1 MKYEIAKQ
9 NALRFSNERKQPVY
23 IAKAN
28 NKEAYK
34 IEFTP
39 ITTKNYTIIETV
51 DYKTYGGSL

>member
-1 MKYEIAKQ
+1 MKLQ
-9 NALRFSNERKQPVY
+9 NKMHYVFLMSENNLY
-23 IAKAN
+23 IYISKAN